1 MKKTLITVALLS
13 LGVYG
18 VLGQG
23 AINFNTRALNLNP
36 AAVNAPI
43 YGPESD
49 VTRQIHGNHATNGG
63 TPGTIYSGVLLTGT
77 GFTAQLWAA
86 PAAGGVLAPLS
97 TTVMRPAGSLAGY
110 IVPPAAAPTVANAAG
125 GSQVNFDFRVWDNRG
140 GTITTWAQVM
150 ADPTILRGSSGTF
163 TTAVAEPP
171 NTPPNL
177 VGLTS
182 FNVFSPVPEPSVIA
196 LGALGL
202 GALLLRRRKA

>member
-1 MKKTLITVALLS
+1 MKKTLIVTALLS

-43 YGPESD
+43 YGPEANQS
-49 VTRQIHGNHATNGG
+49 TSLHGNATTNGG
-63 TPGTIYSGVLLTGT
+63 STVYSGVLLTGT

-86 PAAGGVLAPLS
+86 PAGGAPLALLS
-97 TTVMRPAGSLAGY
+97 ATVMRPAGSLAGY

-150 ADPTILRGSSGTF
+150 ADPTVLHGSSGTF

-182 FNVFSPVPEPSVIA
+182 FNLFAVPEPSVIA

>member
-1 MKKTLITVALLS
+1 MKKTLITAALLS

-49 VTRQIHGNHATNGG
+49 ITRSMHGNHTTNGG
-63 TPGTIYSGVLLTGT
+63 AINYTGVLLTGT

-86 PAAGGVLAPLS
+86 PAAGGTLAPLS

-110 IVPPAAAPTVANAAG
+110 IVPPALAPTVPNAAG

-150 ADPTILRGSSGTF
+150 ADPTILHGSSGTF

-182 FNVFSPVPEPSVIA
+182 FNLFAVPEPSVIA

>member
-1 MKKTLITVALLS
+1 MKKTLIITALLS

-23 AINFNTRALNLNP
+23 AINFNNRALNLNP

-43 YGPESD
+43 YGQEPANGALSL
-49 VTRQIHGNHATNGG
+49 HGNATTNGG
-63 TPGTIYSGVLLTGT
+63 STVYTGPLLTGT

-86 PAAGGVLAPLS
+86 PAAGGALAPIS
-97 TTVMRPAGSLAGY
+97 TVAMRPAGPLAGY
-110 IVPPAAAPTVANAAG
+110 VVPPALAPTVPNAPQGAN
-125 GSQVNFDFRVWDNRG
+125 VIFDLRVWDNRG
-140 GTITTWAQVM
+140 NTITTWAQIM
-150 ADPTILRGSSGTF
+150 ADPSIPHGSSGNF
-163 TTAVAEPP
+163 TTSVAETP

-182 FNVFSPVPEPSVIA
+182 FNLFATVPEPSVIA

>member
-43 YGPESD
+43 YGPEAD
-49 VTRQIHGNHATNGG
+49 PRTEKHGNHQTNGG
-63 TPGTIYSGVLLTGT
+63 STIYNGVLLTGT

-86 PAAGGVLAPLS
+86 PAAGGTLAPLS

-110 IVPPAAAPTVANAAG
+110 IVPPATAPTVANAAG

-182 FNVFSPVPEPSVIA
+182 FNLFAVPEPSVIA

>member
-1 MKKTLITVALLS
+1 MKKTLIITALLS

-23 AINFNTRALNLNP
+23 AINFNNR
-36 AAVNAPI
+36 AVNAPAVVAPI
-43 YGPESD
+43 YGPEPSNPALSL
-49 VTRQIHGNHATNGG
+49 HGNATTNGG
-63 TPGTIYSGVLLTGT
+63 SIVYSGPLLTGT

-97 TTVMRPAGSLAGY
+97 TTVMRPVGSLAGFV
-110 IVPPAAAPTVANAAG
+110 VPPAAAPIVAGVPG
-125 GSQVNFDFRVWDNRG
+125 GASAIFDLRVWDNRG
-140 GTITTWAQVM
+140 GQITTWAQVM
-150 ADPTILRGSSGTF
+150 ADQTIFHGSSGSF
-163 TTAVAEPP
+163 SVALTEPP
-171 NTPPNL
+171 TTPPNL

-182 FNVFSPVPEPSVIA
+182 FNLFAVPEPSVIA

>member
-1 MKKTLITVALLS
+1 MKKTLITAALLS

-43 YGPESD
+43 YGPEANQS
-49 VTRQIHGNHATNGG
+49 ISLHGNHVTNGG
-63 TPGTIYSGVLLTGT
+63 ATTYNGVLLTGT

-86 PAAGGVLAPLS
+86 PAGGAPLALLS
-97 TTVMRPAGSLAGY
+97 ATVMRPAGSLAGY
-110 IVPPAAAPTVANAAG
+110 VVPPAFAPTVPNAVG

-150 ADPTILRGSSGTF
+150 ADATILHGSSGTF

-182 FNVFSPVPEPSVIA
+182 FNLWAVPEPSVIA

>member
-1 MKKTLITVALLS
+1 MKKTLITTALLS

-43 YGPESD
+43 YGPEANPQTSLK
-49 VTRQIHGNHATNGG
+49 GNATTNGG
-63 TPGTIYSGVLLTGT
+63 STVYSGALLTGT

-86 PAAGGVLAPLS
+86 PAAGGQLAVLS

-110 IVPPAAAPTVANAAG
+110 IVPPTTAPTVPGAPGGAN
-125 GSQVNFDFRVWDNRG
+125 VIFDLRAWDNRG

-150 ADPTILRGSSGTF
+150 ADPTILHGSSGNF

-182 FNVFSPVPEPSVIA
+182 FNLFAVPEPSVIA